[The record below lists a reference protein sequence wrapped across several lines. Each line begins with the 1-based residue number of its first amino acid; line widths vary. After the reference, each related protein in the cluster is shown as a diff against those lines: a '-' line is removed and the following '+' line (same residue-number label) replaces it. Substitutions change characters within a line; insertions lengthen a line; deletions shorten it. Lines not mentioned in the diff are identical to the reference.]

1 MFQVIK
7 FAVEVDAD
15 SEKFPESWIFHNRW
29 NKKGGEVDGKHMASW
44 ETLLNCI
51 LDELLINC

>member
-1 MFQVIK
+1 MYEFIVCMFQVIK

-29 NKKGGEVDGKHMASW
+29 NKKGGQVDGKHMAS
-44 ETLLNCI
+44 
-51 LDELLINC
+51 

>member
-29 NKKGGEVDGKHMASW
+29 NKKGGQVDGKHMAS
-44 ETLLNCI
+44 
-51 LDELLINC
+51 